1 MNWFIKK
8 GQLASMLSDLR
19 KEINN
24 LKEIQN
30 ETIKRYGDL
39 YYEELDTNRKL
50 EDKLKKK
57 DKKIKE
63 LEEYIEKEKEE

>member
-63 LEEYIEKEKEE
+63 LEEYIEKEKE